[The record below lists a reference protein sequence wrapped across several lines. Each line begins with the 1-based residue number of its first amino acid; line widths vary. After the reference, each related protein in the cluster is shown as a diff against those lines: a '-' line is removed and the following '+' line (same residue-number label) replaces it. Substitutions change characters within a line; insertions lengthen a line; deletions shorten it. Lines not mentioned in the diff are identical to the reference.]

1 MKLTH
6 SHVLL
11 LFSVTMI
18 MLITASSNAFV
29 LGDPCTAT
37 LSYPVLPVQYTN
49 SNVPIAVPLSV
60 SCTTNYGS
68 QLYATGSAYDASANV
83 GLGPASTWLTSV
95 NGGTEFNGQ
104 LGFNLPPSTQGHS
117 LLISVSIYN
126 TQYGSLLTATSE
138 TVQVGTGIQQTTTTT
153 VTVGQ
158 SPYYPTSYPS
168 PHQYPT
174 YPFQEAYP
182 YEQNTSQFHH
192 HNYSGQFQQEYQT
205 QTAGNTNLLDFV
217 VIIAILAAVVI
228 ATIGLVLAARR
239 QPTWVPVPPPR

>member
-6 SHVLL
+6 RHVLL
-11 LFSVTMI
+11 LFSVTVV

-29 LGDPCTAT
+29 LADPCTAT

-49 SNVPIAVPLSV
+49 SNVPIVVPLSV
-60 SCTTNYGS
+60 SCTTYYGN

-83 GLGPASTWLTSV
+83 GLGSASTLLSSV

-117 LLISVSIYN
+117 LLVSVSIYN

-153 VTVGQ
+153 VTVSQ
-158 SPYYPTSYPS
+158 YPYYPTGY
-168 PHQYPT
+168 QYPT
-174 YPFQEAYP
+174 YPFQQPYP
-182 YEQNTSQFHH
+182 YEQNISQFHH
-192 HNYSGQFQQEYQT
+192 HQYSGQYQQEYQT
-205 QTAGNTNLLDFV
+205 QTTSNTNLLGFV

-228 ATIGLVLAARR
+228 ATTGLVLASRR
-239 QPTWVPVPPPR
+239 QPTWVPMPPPAPPR